1 MAHEP
6 IQFHARRDAPNEAEV
21 PVSGEA
27 VQPTAIDVDR
37 DRALTI
43 DWADGTRSVLPV
55 SLLRRMSPSAEAK
68 VWRDEQANNPLAVL
82 PDKTAASMSDDATPL
97 RIDNAELVGK
107 YAIRL
112 VFSDGHSSGLYA
124 WDYLRTLD
132 RESSGP

>member
-21 PVSGEA
+21 RISGEA

-55 SLLRRMSPSAEAK
+55 LLLRRMSPSAEAK

-82 PDKTAASMSDDATPL
+82 SDKAAAMSDDAMPL

-112 VFSDGHSSGLYA
+112 VFSDGHSSGLYT

-132 RESSGP
+132 RESSSP